1 MSSNSLAVMSKPKFE
16 TWFMEGRLEAGV
28 HYVEVKDDYSDL
40 IEKMDYYIAH
50 PDQAAAI
57 IANAH
62 TWIEQFNN
70 PAQEHLISLLVANKY
85 FQYSDQGNYS

>member
-1 MSSNSLAVMSKPKFE
+1 MSKPKFE

-40 IEKMDYYIAH
+40 IEKMDYYTTH
-50 PDQAAAI
+50 PNEAEAI

-62 TWIEQFNN
+62 DWIEQFQN
-70 PAQEHLISLLVANKY
+70 PRRERLISLLVANKY
-85 FQYSDQGNYS
+85 FQYSDQKYDIE